1 MGGQVSKGQI
11 MENLTSLIKEAHF
24 IVWDIR
30 RVEKLE
36 EGKEQRAQ
44 KKKEKVN
51 YPVTAC
57 RMDWKKLRSRSTG
70 RCNCP
75 T

>member
-1 MGGQVSKGQI
+1 MGWVGGQVSKGQI
-11 MENLTSLIKEAHF
+11 IESLTRLIKEAHF

-36 EGKEQRAQ
+36 EGQEQRAQ

-51 YPVTAC
+51 DPVTSC
-57 RMDWKKLRSRSTG
+57 RVD
-70 RCNCP
+70 
-75 T
+75 